1 VRLVLGAASAGR
13 GDRDRSSL
21 TSASATRLDLR
32 PLTARSVIL
41 SLLLGIHRPSLPVR
55 VLVRTAELFGIS
67 EGTTRVA
74 LSRLASDGDV
84 VAHDGAYG
92 LSPRLLSRQ
101 HRQDEGLRPAV
112 RPWRGGW
119 EVAVLRPGAHGS
131 NQRAAARAE
140 LADLRLAELRAGVW
154 TRPNN
159 LVRPW
164 PERLQGILWCF
175 EAKSAYESATSAELV
190 SSLWNLPAWADTA
203 EALLESL
210 AANTDPAQRFV
221 LAAAVIRHLRDDP
234 VLPPALLPPRWP
246 GRRLR
251 SSYESYGREL
261 GELMRR
267 EHERYDGRIRS
278 DPAG

>member
-1 VRLVLGAASAGR
+1 
-13 GDRDRSSL
+13 
-21 TSASATRLDLR
+21 
-32 PLTARSVIL
+32 VIL
-41 SLLLGIHRPSLPVR
+41 SILLGTHRPSLPVR
-55 VLVRTAELFGIS
+55 VLVRTVELFGIS

-119 EVAVLRPGAHGS
+119 ELAVLRPGSGQLAV
-131 NQRAAARAE
+131 ARTE
-140 LADLRLAELRAGVW
+140 LAELRLAELRSGVW

-164 PERLQGILWCF
+164 PEQLQARLWCF
-175 EAKSAYESATSAELV
+175 DARATFEAASTADLV
-190 SSLWNLPAWADTA
+190 SSLWNLPAWADKA

-210 AANTDPAQRFV
+210 AASADPAQRFA
-221 LAAAVIRHLRDDP
+221 LAAAMIRHIRDDP

-251 SSYESYGREL
+251 AAYESYEGEM

-267 EHERYDGRIRS
+267 QNERHDGRARS
-278 DPAG
+278 APAG

>member
-1 VRLVLGAASAGR
+1 
-13 GDRDRSSL
+13 
-21 TSASATRLDLR
+21 
-32 PLTARSVIL
+32 VIL
-41 SLLLGIHRPSLPVR
+41 SILLGTHRPSLPVR
-55 VLVRTAELFGIS
+55 VLVRTVELFGIN

-92 LSPRLLSRQ
+92 LSPRLLNRQ
-101 HRQDEGLRPAV
+101 HRQDEGLHPAV

-119 EVAVLRPGAHGS
+119 ELAVLRPGAHGP

-140 LADLRLAELRAGVW
+140 LAELRLAELRSGVW

-159 LVRPW
+159 LLRPW
-164 PERLQGILWCF
+164 PEGLQAMLWCF
-175 EAKSAYESATSAELV
+175 DAKATVEADTSADLV
-190 SSLWNLPAWADTA
+190 GSLWNLPAWANKA

-210 AANTDPAQRFV
+210 AVTADPAQRFA
-221 LAAAVIRHLRDDP
+221 LAAAMIRHLRDDP
-234 VLPPALLPPRWP
+234 VLPPALLPRRWP

-251 SSYESYGREL
+251 AAYESYGREM

-267 EHERYDGRIRS
+267 EHERHDTRPRS
-278 DPAG
+278 QPAG

>member
-1 VRLVLGAASAGR
+1 VRLVLGAAPAGR
-13 GDRDRSSL
+13 GNRDRRSL
-21 TSASATRLDLR
+21 TGEGAAGLDLR

-41 SLLLGIHRPSLPVR
+41 SILLGTHRPSLPVR
-55 VLVRTAELFGIS
+55 VLVRTVERFGIS

-74 LSRLASDGDV
+74 LSRLASEGDV

-92 LSPRLLSRQ
+92 LSPRLLNRQ
-101 HRQDEGLRPAV
+101 HRQDEGLHPAV

-119 EVAVLRPGAHGS
+119 ELAVLRPGAHGS
-131 NQRAAARAE
+131 NQRAGARSE
-140 LADLRLAELRAGVW
+140 LAELRLAELRSGVW

-159 LVRPW
+159 LVRVW
-164 PERLQGILWCF
+164 PESLQAMLWCF
-175 EAKSAYESATSAELV
+175 EAKATFEAATSADLV
-190 SSLWNLPAWADTA
+190 SSLWNLPAWADQA

-210 AANTDPAQRFV
+210 AATDDPAQRFA
-221 LAAAVIRHLRDDP
+221 LAAAVIRHIRDDP

-251 SSYESYGREL
+251 AAYESYGREV

-267 EHERYDGRIRS
+267 EHERHASRPPSEPPG
-278 DPAG
+278 